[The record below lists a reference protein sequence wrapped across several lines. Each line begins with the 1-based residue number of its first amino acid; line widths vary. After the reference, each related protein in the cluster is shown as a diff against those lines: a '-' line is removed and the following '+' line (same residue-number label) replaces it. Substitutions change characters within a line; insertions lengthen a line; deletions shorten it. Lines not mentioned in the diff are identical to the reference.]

1 MFKIGQKV
9 KYKKDF
15 CREEERE
22 LIHVIK
28 EIRLN
33 PVTGKETRFLI
44 ETINGTKYLFSMNP
58 VEVVDDYMVEE
69 L

>member
-9 KYKKDF
+9 KYKS
-15 CREEERE
+15 EYASEGEQAY
-22 LIHVIK
+22 IHIIK

-33 PVTGKETRFLI
+33 PVTGTETRFLI
-44 ETINGTKYLFSMNP
+44 ETINTSLTFNP
-58 VEVVDDYMVEE
+58 QEVVDDFMIEE